1 VYFCV
6 LEALQNVQKYASA
19 TAVVVSLREGAGAL
33 HFEVADDGSGFDTA
47 TAKKGAG
54 LTNMSDRVDALA
66 GSVEVTSRAGAGTRI
81 RGSVPVPA
89 AVVAA

>member
-1 VYFCV
+1 
-6 LEALQNVQKYASA
+6 
-19 TAVVVSLREGAGAL
+19 VVSLRDDAGAL
-33 HFEVADDGSGFDTA
+33 HFEVADDGRGFDTA

-66 GSVEVTSRAGAGTRI
+66 GFVEVTSRAGAGTRI
-81 RGSVPVPA
+81 RGSVPVPD